1 MRSLRES
8 FALSKKAAALVALL
22 ALGFAP
28 VRAETVGD
36 AFRNSLS
43 VTVDGIESGAV
54 LENFQIPLRI
64 SENASVGLVYSEL
77 GIDGTGLAFVDADQ
91 NVLPYEVDTWD
102 SSGESL
108 LWVNLPVATNGVTFT
123 MYWNLKDGETAPEY
137 RPADVWPNY
146 AGVWH
151 FNEEITGENA
161 ATTVSKDS
169 TGHGLDAVP
178 TTSGNGNLSEMVS
191 TTGIYGRGRV
201 NGSTLA
207 SNRYGSNRLVV
218 ENSDALQFDPEGS
231 FTFSG
236 WVKFDDYIDEPRIVS
251 KAGSNDGFQVTLH
264 EAPYRQ
270 RIRVYGNGNGQ
281 YLSQNPVFSTNS
293 PKDEDHYTF
302 ITVVFNQGNARV
314 YGYSGGIRAFNENL
328 SLNTVTNNMYDL
340 AFGGSPDGVQRSMWG
355 SYDEFRI
362 RRGVVDYRWTDA
374 QYMAATSPDFLSTS
388 LVERDG
394 RKVNYWVVDPSVSPS
409 FWDVGAEPGVISQG
423 ELADGGAITNWI
435 YEVNAPEN
443 VYSSIAE
450 IPSDRTGLFRVVFR
464 PLDADAYEGLTREV
478 SFRICTHNSYGD
490 IGGVKGDSG
499 RVLLMNRDANQDCPI
514 DFQGYSDTS
523 ASKATY
529 WEFVNDD
536 GAPNG
541 SQLPFNLKPGTES
554 ILRNSGG
561 DELWHLKDCRHGNT
575 YPKGVT
581 TAGEGLEPDQNY
593 LPWSATSYSFLSRL
607 TPARQNTVGQI
618 VMRNVEDAAV
628 CSSLLTTGVGAI
640 YFDAVNGWTDGS
652 SETGADYQI
661 VVEVSTNAVEYSGSS
676 EPSYEDEAG
685 EWHAVEMIPF
695 LRDGTE
701 GFERLAPTNLLAL
714 AVKNGGTAGNFYR
727 VVVPFS
733 EEINVGFRGVPSLR
747 FRIRR
752 VSSKPLSIWG
762 PDEGGMILL
771 DNLIVSY
778 PAMCADLGT
787 AGFYDPSDVS
797 KRGKTLMGYELSTST
812 PFPVVG
818 EAVKGRAK
826 AKYTVNDGDPS
837 ADTSSFVVSAQM
849 YYRWRYLNQRLD
861 GWRYVDLDP
870 SSNLESYQTIELPDM
885 VGDIEYYFVSQ
896 LNAPFYKYVDY
907 SGEGLGVPY
916 SEEVSEV
923 TNRLGSAASLPS
935 GGKDWFFRPRRGASE
950 WEGVTVVASGAI
962 EKECN
967 MSLISD
973 DMWRAMIMVP
983 TNAEGTCTISFKGV
997 NRQTGSPWSLDVNS
1011 TEWGASDATAGAIDL
1026 PENGHLVEG
1035 GVPLSFEVDHNANY
1049 IEVKVSTRY
1058 FTWSIARAE
1067 YQNFNHWNDAHT
1079 SADNPFFKAS
1089 YAETNGVDDVAMT
1102 TSALADEIGSWK
1114 TFSAT
1119 NSYWDEVFSLAN
1131 YNDPSFP
1138 KGIVYQTHSTPVN
1151 WDGYNLSFESTEL
1164 VGASEQS
1171 SRSGMGAKLLG
1182 QSKGSLVFTK
1192 ANCPDGIDNV
1202 SFRARLGQSMTFD
1215 GISWHP
1221 DAIAKKNY
1229 VFFTPATMS
1238 RQTQS
1243 DSVLGKDMAVG
1254 ASVSVVGYYRPSVG
1268 CYEFRA
1274 ERIYEGA
1281 NMRLSLYKWSIGAT
1295 GVMEPTC
1302 LCAQDFTSTR
1312 RMWSNDSSAMLDSQ
1326 LYYGMFISLE
1336 NTDDGKTRIICGLS
1350 QDAYALSAVNPV
1362 STFSGQKWGG
1372 LTYEDGSNPFTRGSY
1387 GVISKDCASEYML
1400 PVCYNT
1406 PYGWANITPGGDTT
1420 SVAGGKYFN
1429 PSANVLS
1436 FAGTESYTDLR
1447 ESLREDDWE
1456 LVYGRA
1462 ECYTNATMTSWVG
1475 IWTPKDLEQSVDIY
1489 LQSKESDTADW
1500 IKFAST
1506 NVVSYGFRSFEVP
1519 LNVAG
1524 QWNLK
1529 LATGAYNVDVVL
1541 DDIRQYQWQ
1550 APDYNGR
1557 VAGING
1563 ETTSEMF
1570 AYTQGIVETNTT
1582 LKANQIVLQPARG
1595 VATRPVSVR
1604 SPTLQGLGRLAFSY
1618 TGVDENAEIWVQV
1631 ATNKVDNINEYN
1643 QSVASVEP
1651 GESEPIGLWLNVAKY
1666 TYADLGDAGSKS
1678 IYLGWHYDGD
1688 RDRMGLFRLF
1698 VPTGTVASAIAAA
1711 TNETRNVNYGS
1722 ITITGVTVTD
1732 EPELSDRAWRGWNL
1746 RTIGD
1751 SDDTERRMYLE
1762 DSTLLGEDGTGL
1774 DCGLNNSLKNVVTPD
1789 GTMDKV
1795 ASGYPAVYSPTFK
1808 SYGAKCG
1815 VGSVMFT
1822 ARLYATDGH
1831 AKTSGGGLVTLY
1843 GSTSSISENWEKIE
1857 SFKIGSSVFADYSWT
1872 ASNQTYAAIKIEVP
1886 TNDGIYDRVILDEIT
1901 VSEKVQP
1908 SLGFVY
1914 ARPFRMNGANLVS
1927 TDPITDILSPNEQP
1941 LAGESWGVQAQ
1952 LSLKQLAD
1960 EIDIEKGITVTLAYY
1975 AEETMGGYPPSVW
1988 GWGNWQTIAKANGN
2002 IEIPLEQVGEPGDMI
2017 FRSVGDKPENLV
2029 KPSPAPGTVVQY
2041 QLTAKYY
2048 DREGTEYTQTVD
2060 NWTQPDWYYPIDHNK
2075 ASGATDPADPKFSP
2089 YTILDTVS
2097 PGRAW
2102 INEVNWND
2110 GDDANSKNQFIE
2122 VCVPAGVDMTG
2133 WFLRLNDGDSR
2144 HTPWTMAIFGYGD
2157 LAGDEGRFM
2166 PTEKGT
2172 NGYEFVVLQSP
2183 ATSVSE
2189 GGIRDTFDGD
2199 TLDAAVWYS
2208 DGIAGSAPRGELN
2221 YGYPLQFELVRP
2233 SGVIEHQFVMEGTNT
2248 WAGTDYE
2255 AYASGTNLFI
2265 NMNAADNSPIRFYAG
2280 DERGLRDGGEP
2291 YGWDNIVLGSSGVTG
2306 SESDP
2311 GITTTWK
2318 GGMMF
2323 TPGRLN
2329 EGQIIPENWFIVPSG
2344 ENAWVYFKVEG
2355 EHISQRIGGET
2366 ARSTMIVVPMNVATN
2381 VVYTADPWYET
2392 AYLDVDGEM
2401 IEQHKGGEWTYTYTP
2416 TQQTCHVTA
2425 YDAPLR
2431 ELVDDFGL
2439 KPENRYTPAVI
2450 RWLAEG
2456 WPYATADELVLA
2468 KYKGLKDTDSESNL
2482 TLTEMYWLDI
2492 PPVTASG
2499 ETEWYLRGGIVG
2511 SNGKSEPIPTIER
2524 TITYPSGKT
2533 LVLTNRLLTAKLY
2546 IENTKGNPNRED
2558 VGPVYAPYRLQG
2570 LGNEKSDENAS
2581 NWTSVTFQVEAWLRN
2596 GEMLNKGY
2604 LPFRQF
2610 VFDGGSFRP
2619 AGDEHEFESKIEILD
2634 PHSTLSPGY
2643 SYGWSAASDV
2653 EAWWRWIISS
2663 TNRLPQSV
2671 EVLRM
2676 EDTYGDL
2683 DEIEP

>member
-77 GIDGTGLAFVDADQ
+77 GIDGTELAFVDADQ

-191 TTGIYGRGRV
+191 TTGVYGRGRV

-251 KAGSNDGFQVTLH
+251 KAGSNDGFQVTLRP
-264 EAPYRQ
+264 APYRKN
-270 RIRVYGNGNGQ
+270 IRVYGNGNGQ
-281 YLSQNPVFSTNS
+281 LPSNNPVFSTSS

-314 YGYSGGIRAFNENL
+314 YGYSGGIRTCLNENL
-328 SLNTVTNNMYDL
+328 DLGTVTNNMYDL

-443 VYSSIAE
+443 VYASIDE
-450 IPSDRTGLFRVVFR
+450 IPADKTGLFRVVFL
-464 PLDADAYEGLTREV
+464 PLDGDEYEALKKEV
-478 SFRICTHNSYGD
+478 PFRICSHAPYGD
-490 IGGVKGDSG
+490 VGGTKGDSG
-499 RVLLMNRDANQDCPI
+499 RVLLMNCDRNTDCPI
-514 DFQGYSDTS
+514 DYQGYSDTS
-523 ASKATY
+523 DAKSTY
-529 WEFVNDD
+529 WEFLNSD
-536 GAPNG
+536 GE
-541 SQLPFNLKPGTES
+541 QLPFNLQPGTES
-554 ILRNSGG
+554 VLRRNGG
-561 DELWHLKDCRHGNT
+561 RMLWRLVDCRHGNT

-581 TAGEGLEPDQNY
+581 TSGEGLRADQNY
-593 LPWSATSYSFLSRL
+593 LPWSSTSCSIHSRL
-607 TPARQNTVGQI
+607 TRARQNTVGQV
-618 VMRNVEDAAV
+618 VMRNVENAMV
-628 CSSLLTTGVGAI
+628 CSGSFTNGVGVI
-640 YFDAVNGWTDGS
+640 YFDAVNGWTAGA
-652 SETGADYQI
+652 SETGDDYRI
-661 VVEVSTNAVEYSGSS
+661 VVEVSTYDAGD
-676 EPSYEDEAG
+676 DEGDDDEG
-685 EWHAVEMIPF
+685 EWHAVEMLPF

-701 GFERLAPTNLLAL
+701 GFEALGATNMLAL
-714 AVKNGGTAGNFYR
+714 AVKNGGSADNFYR

-733 EEINVGFRGVPSLR
+733 PEMNTGFAGASVLR

-752 VSSKPLSIWG
+752 VTSVPVSLYDV
-762 PDEGGMILL
+762 DEGGMILL
-771 DNLIVSY
+771 DNIIVSY
-778 PAMCADLGT
+778 PAMRADLRT
-787 AGFYDPSDVS
+787 AGFYDPTDVT

-812 PFPVVG
+812 PFPALG
-818 EAVKGRAK
+818 DSVKGRAK
-826 AKYTVNDGDPS
+826 VKYSVNDGVPS
-837 ADTSSFVVSAQM
+837 ADTSKFVVSSQM
-849 YYRWRYLNQRLD
+849 YYRWRYLNQRVD
-861 GWRYVDLDP
+861 DWKYVDLDVT
-870 SSNLESYQTIELPDM
+870 SNAESYQPLDLPDM
-885 VGDIEYYFVSQ
+885 VGDVEYYYVSQ
-896 LNAPFYKYVDY
+896 LSAPFYSYVDFT
-907 SGEGLGVPY
+907 GTGLGVPY

-923 TNRLGSAASLPS
+923 TNRLNSAEYLPS
-935 GGKDWFFRPRRGASE
+935 LGTDWFFRLRKGASE
-950 WEGVTVVASGAI
+950 WEGITVVAEGAL
-962 EKECN
+962 EKECA
-967 MSLISD
+967 MSLVSD
-973 DMWRAMIMVP
+973 DMWRAMIMIP
-983 TNAEGTCTISFKGV
+983 TNAEGTCTLSFKGL
-997 NRQTGSPWSLDVNS
+997 NRQTGSPWSLDENS
-1011 TEWGASDATAGAIDL
+1011 VVWGASDATAAAIGL

-1035 GVPLSFEVDHNANY
+1035 GVPLTFEIDHNANY
-1049 IEVKVSTRY
+1049 IEVKVSTR
-1058 FTWSIARAE
+1058 FLTWSVARAE
-1067 YQNFNHWNDAHT
+1067 YQDFNHWNDAHT
-1079 SADNPFFKAS
+1079 SADRPYFKAS

-1102 TSALADEIGSWK
+1102 TSALRDEIGSWK
-1114 TFSAT
+1114 IFSAT
-1119 NSYWDEVFSLAN
+1119 NSYWNETFYLQN
-1131 YNDPSFP
+1131 YSDPSYP
-1138 KGIVYQTHSTPVN
+1138 KGIVYQSHTTPAR

-1164 VGASEQS
+1164 VGEGAQS
-1171 SRSGMGAKLLG
+1171 SSSGMGAKLLG
-1182 QSKGSLVFTK
+1182 QSKGSLVFNK
-1192 ANCPDGIDNV
+1192 ANCPEGIDTV
-1202 SFRARLGQSMTFD
+1202 SFKARLGQSMTFD

-1238 RQTQS
+1238 RRTRS
-1243 DSVLGKDMAVG
+1243 NDVLGEDMAVG

-1274 ERIYEGA
+1274 ERIYSGA

-1312 RMWSNDSSAMLDSQ
+1312 KMWSNDSSAMLDSQ

-1336 NTDDGKTRIICGLS
+1336 NTSDGKTRIICGLS

-1362 STFSGQKWGG
+1362 SSFSGKNWGG
-1372 LTYEDGSNPFTRGSY
+1372 LTYEDASNPFTRGSY

-1420 SVAGGKYFN
+1420 AVAGGKYFN

-1489 LQSKESDTADW
+1489 LQSKKSDTDW
-1500 IKFAST
+1500 IKFGST
-1506 NVVSYGFRSFEVP
+1506 NVVGYGFKDLEVP
-1519 LNVAG
+1519 LNVTG
-1524 QWNLK
+1524 EWNLK
-1529 LATGAYNVDVVL
+1529 LVTGAYNVDVVL
-1541 DDIRQYQWQ
+1541 DDICQYQWQ
-1550 APDYNGR
+1550 APDYNGQ
-1557 VAGING
+1557 VGNING
-1563 ETTSEMF
+1563 ETTSGIF
-1570 AYTQGIVETNTT
+1570 AYTQGIVETNTVQN
-1582 LKANQIVLQPARG
+1582 ANQVVLQPARG
-1595 VATRPVSVR
+1595 LVTRPVSVR
-1604 SPTLQGLGRLAFSY
+1604 SPALMGLGRLAFSY
-1618 TGVDENAEIWVQV
+1618 TGVDVNAEIWVQV
-1631 ATNKVDNINEYN
+1631 ATNKVWDNIGLYN
-1643 QSVASVEP
+1643 DSVSSVEP
-1651 GESEPIGLWLNVAKY
+1651 GESDGIGTWINVAKY
-1666 TYADLGDAGSKS
+1666 TYADLGEAGAKS
-1678 IYLGWHYDGD
+1678 LYLGWHYDGD
-1688 RDRMGLFRLF
+1688 SDSRGLFRLF
-1698 VPTGTVASAIAAA
+1698 VPTNTVASAVVAA
-1711 TNETRNVNYGS
+1711 TNETRNVDYGR

-1732 EPELSDRAWRGWNL
+1732 EPALSDRAWRGWNL

-1751 SDDTERRMYLE
+1751 AEDTELRMYLE
-1762 DSTLLGEDGTGL
+1762 DSTLLGEDGNGL
-1774 DCGLNNSLKNVVTPD
+1774 DCGLNNSLKDVVTPD

-1808 SYGAKCG
+1808 SYSAKSG
-1815 VGSVMFT
+1815 VGSVTFT
-1822 ARLYATDGH
+1822 ARLYSTDGRK
-1831 AKTSGGGLVTLY
+1831 KTSGGGLVTLY
-1843 GSTSSISENWEKIE
+1843 GSTSSISADWEKIE
-1857 SFKIGSSVFADYSWT
+1857 SFKIDGSVFADYSWT

-1914 ARPFRMNGANLVS
+1914 ARPFRMTIANIES
-1927 TDPITDILSPNEQP
+1927 TDPIADILSPDEQP
-1941 LAGESWGVQAQ
+1941 LAGENWGVQAQ
-1952 LSLKQLAD
+1952 LSLKQMAD
-1960 EIDIEKGITVTLAYY
+1960 EIDTERGITVTLAYY
-1975 AEETMGGYPPSVW
+1975 AEETTGGYAPSVW
-1988 GWGNWQTIAKANGN
+1988 GWGNWASIAEASGN
-2002 IEIPLEQVGEPGDMI
+2002 SEIPLEQVGEAEDMI
-2017 FRSVGDKPENLV
+2017 FRSLGSKPENLV
-2029 KPSPAPGTVVQY
+2029 KASQKPGTVVQY

-2048 DREGTEYTQTVD
+2048 DREGTEYTQTID
-2060 NWTQPDWYYPIDHNK
+2060 NWTQPEWYYPVDHNK
-2075 ASGATDPADPKFSP
+2075 TAGASDPADPKFSP
-2089 YTILDTVS
+2089 YTILDTIS

-2102 INEVNWND
+2102 INEINWND
-2110 GDDANSKNQFIE
+2110 GTGTYSKNQFIE
-2122 VCVPAGVDMTG
+2122 VCVPENADMTG
-2133 WFLRLNDGDSR
+2133 WYLRLNDGDSR
-2144 HTPWTMAIFGYGD
+2144 HEPWTMAIFGYGD
-2157 LAGDEGRFM
+2157 LAGDEGRFGH
-2166 PTEKGT
+2166 TDKGT
-2172 NGYEFVVLQSP
+2172 NGYEFVVVQSP
-2183 ATSVSE
+2183 ATSVTD

-2199 TLDAAVWYS
+2199 VLDAAVWYS
-2208 DGIAGSAPRGELN
+2208 DGISGSAPRGEMN
-2221 YGYPLQFELVRP
+2221 WGYPFQFELVRP
-2233 SGVIEHQFVMEGTNT
+2233 SGIVEHQFVMEGTNE

-2255 AYASGTNLFI
+2255 EYASGTNLL
-2265 NMNAADNSPIRFYAG
+2265 NSLNAADNSPIRFYAD

-2318 GGMMF
+2318 SGLMF

-2329 EGQIIPENWFIVPSG
+2329 EGQVIPENWFIRPSDDK
-2344 ENAWVYFKVEG
+2344 AWVYFNVEG
-2355 EHISQRIGGET
+2355 EHLSQRVGGST
-2366 ARSTMIVVPMNVATN
+2366 ARSVMLVVPRDEPTN
-2381 VVYTADPWYET
+2381 VVYTSDAWYET
-2392 AYLDVDGEM
+2392 AYIDMDGD
-2401 IEQHKGGEWTYTYTP
+2401 IVEQHKSGEWTFTYTP

-2425 YDAPLR
+2425 YGAPLR

-2439 KPENRYTPAVI
+2439 KPGNRYTPAVLK
-2450 RWLAEG
+2450 WLAEG

-2468 KYKGLKDTDSESNL
+2468 KYKGLKDTDTESNL

-2492 PPVTASG
+2492 PPVTESG

-2511 SNGKSEPIPTIER
+2511 SNGKGEPIPVVYR

-2546 IENTKGNPNRED
+2546 ITNIVDNVTHPAYG
-2558 VGPVYAPYRLQG
+2558 PYRLQG

-2596 GEMLNKGY
+2596 EEMLNKGY

-2643 SYGWSAASDV
+2643 SYGWSQASDV

-2663 TNRLPQSV
+2663 TNRLPQTV